1 MDDLDA
7 MLALE
12 ADDTAAEML
21 PTVFDLDGTLKE
33 KKIIDD
39 VKPWLAFSSNA
50 PAQKRDAWTKMVKVD
65 ALAELL
71 PVCKPSN
78 VYYSWEKPGG
88 APVHSG
94 DKLLQEVVRS
104 AASAA
109 GLDDAK
115 INKLM
120 SMANPVADQ
129 ARPAALLP
137 RHEPAHACSAAA
149 PRATWSAETAGSW
162 SAARLS

>member
-7 MLALE
+7 ML
-12 ADDTAAEML
+12 DDTAAEML

-39 VKPWLAFSSNA
+39 VKPWLAFSSNVPQA
-50 PAQKRDAWTKMVKVD
+50 KRDAWTKMVKVD

-94 DKLLQEVVRS
+94 DKLLQEMIRN

-109 GLDDAK
+109 KLDDSK
-115 INKLM
+115 VTKLVN
-120 SMANPVADQ
+120 MANTVVDQEGAKHMQELHRAQVLKDIAPVVKRD
-129 ARPAALLP
+129 LNF
-137 RHEPAHACSAAA
+137 
-149 PRATWSAETAGSW
+149 SAEKFPHLAK
-162 SAARLS
+162 AVE